1 MRVQGATRYDH
12 AVAALTARSPAF
24 LFATFGLKRPD
35 DPFTRQLLVAVV
47 VTTLEFALV
56 GFVVRTPMDH
66 AAVVTLSSSCG
77 WIEW

>member
-1 MRVQGATRYDH
+1 MRVPGAARYDR
-12 AVAALTARSPAF
+12 AVAAVTARSPAF
-24 LFATFGLKRPD
+24 LFAILGLKRPD

-47 VTTLEFALV
+47 VTTIEFALV